1 MEPGSRYFKQVEL
14 LVQLLP
20 VVAKYKCFALKGGT
34 AINLFVRDLPRLSVD
49 IDVTYVP
56 VKARD
61 TALAEIDSAF
71 RALKIELERRLP
83 GLNVAGTVLG
93 NTEYFYKL
101 VAQMVTTQVKIE
113 VSPVMRGV
121 VESPV
126 QMETSQRTQET
137 FGYASTPVVAF
148 NDLYAGKLCA
158 ALSRQHPRDL
168 FDVSILLRT
177 EGITDDLLEVFLIY
191 LVCGNRPISE
201 MLAPTEKGVRQ
212 AFMKE
217 FKGMT
222 SDAVRPELLLET
234 RSRLITEINEKL
246 SDRQRQFLLSVKRGE
261 PDWRLMN
268 KSEVK
273 HLPAIQWKLHNIR
286 KMPKQKHKA
295 ALAKLERVLYG

>member
-20 VVAKYKCFALKGGT
+20 VVARYKCFALKGGT

-61 TALAEIDSAF
+61 AALAEIDSAF

-93 NTEYFYKL
+93 NTEYIYKL

-137 FGYASTPVVAF
+137 FGYASAPVVAF

-201 MLAPTEKGVRQ
+201 MLAPTEKGARQ
-212 AFMKE
+212 AFMNE

-222 SDAVRPELLLET
+222 SDAVRPEILLET

-268 KSEVK
+268 KSEVE

-295 ALAKLERVLYG
+295 ALVKLEKVLYG